1 MFDLW
6 AVVRVGLQYN
16 PTMFGF
22 MFSGLYGGRYSYG
35 LTTGEARNIA
45 EETTRGVERRLEAL
59 EMSCAALW
67 QLLKDKNGYTDAEL
81 IEEIHKLDAMD
92 GQINGRVGQSAQVC
106 PNCGHKLLTRSS
118 PKCSWCGAPLSP
130 HSI

>member
-1 MFDLW
+1 
-6 AVVRVGLQYN
+6 
-16 PTMFGF
+16 MFGF
-22 MFSGLYGGRYSYG
+22 LFSGLHSYRFNTG

-81 IEEIHKLDAMD
+81 INEIHKLDALD
-92 GQINGRVGQSAQVC
+92 GQLDGRVGQSAQVC
-106 PNCGHKLLTRSS
+106 PNCGHKLLTKSS
-118 PKCSWCGAPLSP
+118 PKCSWCGADLHPY
-130 HSI
+130 SI